1 MTRNIFIFIGTF
13 VVGSLIALVTR
24 AALFNPHRGHEGH
37 PAKAEYAP
45 MVSNPLAPT
54 VTPAPG
60 TVPAAASAQP
70 AGKPAPVATPSTSDP
85 HAGHGAVKTAATP
98 TGATVAATADQP
110 VNTVCA
116 ICGMDVDPKLPTLE
130 YQGKKIGFGCKMCAP
145 KFKAD
150 PDRYGP
156 AYLRNEIIKN

>member
-13 VVGSLIALVTR
+13 VVGALIALVTR

-54 VTPAPG
+54 PAPRPATSAPG
-60 TVPAAASAQP
+60 TNPTSSA
-70 AGKPAPVATPSTSDP
+70 VPSTSDP
-85 HAGHGAVKTAATP
+85 HAGHGAVKTAALP

-156 AYLRNEIIKN
+156 AYLRNEIIKK